1 MEPIL
6 LVLLGQQPSEGS
18 PIPIISPLLDAMGPF
33 AIVVIIPAV
42 VIISIVGF
50 LLFGYA
56 TLLLYSPVYLWRWLR
71 RRRKGGSD

>member
-1 MEPIL
+1 
-6 LVLLGQQPSEGS
+6 
-18 PIPIISPLLDAMGPF
+18 MGPF

-71 RRRKGGSD
+71 RRRKGGSDSWSDY